1 LNTNLYSM
9 AHQCGPLFFECTW
22 DDLTFYKM
30 EGKYYARKKSSLTRE
45 KVLTH
50 PAFIKTR
57 IEADLLAT
65 ASKIAS
71 SIYSDLPV
79 NWRQFWM
86 FRSFTGEA
94 QTMMK
99 QGHNAQQAYD
109 QLWKTYVE
117 YWVIYQHTTGI
128 TLQTGRTWK
137 KKGKPKTYKTRLRHR
152 GGEDK
157 YSRRYYR
164 LLGKNHWKSNYD
176 HTADILAEEAKRQ
189 RKALNQAAY
198 QRLLDKEKAIAEE
211 QALANKAV
219 LQVQQLLDTPVASPP
234 PISPP
239 KVRSNPKLQIQN
251 S

>member
-1 LNTNLYSM
+1 M
-9 AHQCGPLFFECTW
+9 AHQCGPLFLECTW
-22 DDLTFYKM
+22 DSLTFYKM
-30 EGKYYARKKSSLTRE
+30 EGRYYARKKSSLTRE

-99 QGHNAQQAYD
+99 QGRNAQQAYD
-109 QLWKTYVE
+109 HLWKTYVE

-128 TLQTGRTWK
+128 TLQTGRTWQ
-137 KKGKPKTYKTRLRHR
+137 KKGRTKTYKTRLRHR

-164 LLGKNHWKSNYD
+164 LLGKNHWKSSYD
-176 HTADILAEEAKRQ
+176 HTADILERKEKLQ

-198 QRLLDKEKAIAEE
+198 QRLLDEEKKL
-211 QALANKAV
+211 ALAV
-219 LQVQQLLDTPVASPP
+219 TQVQEILNDYDPHFFIRVKSPAHPSVAPA
-234 PISPP
+234 
-239 KVRSNPKLQIQN
+239 
-251 S
+251 